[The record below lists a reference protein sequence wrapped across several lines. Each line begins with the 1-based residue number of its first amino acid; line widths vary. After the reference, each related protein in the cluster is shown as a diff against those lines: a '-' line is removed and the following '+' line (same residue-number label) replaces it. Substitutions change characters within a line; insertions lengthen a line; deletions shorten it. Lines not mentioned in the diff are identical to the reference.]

1 MDLFTDAETAIV
13 KESLLNSPTKI
24 NVGIKDLLMLAEMAR
39 QDEANKVEKFLV
51 SLHAACRKN
60 L

>member
-1 MDLFTDAETAIV
+1 M